1 MSLDD
6 AIEIVNAYFEK
17 RYTSIYLND
26 AWQVI
31 VEHYKEEK
39 DGIIRTKE

>member
-1 MSLDD
+1 MELDE

-26 AWQVI
+26 AWQTI
-31 VEHYKEEK
+31 VEYYQKEE
-39 DGIIRTKE
+39 TK

>member
-1 MSLDD
+1 MDLNE

-26 AWQVI
+26 AWQTI
-31 VEHYKEEK
+31 VEHYQKEE
-39 DGIIRTKE
+39 TK